1 MTEIQ
6 RSALL
11 PYPASKLFELVNDI
25 EAYPQYMDGCVG
37 AEIIERQADIIE
49 ARLDL
54 ARAGIRQSFS
64 TRNQLVGGEVIVL
77 QLVEGPFDYFEG
89 RWEFKALGAEA
100 CKVSLALQFQVSGK
114 LMGAAAGSLFDKV
127 TKNLVDAVSQR
138 ARAIYGQRHE

>member
-11 PYPASKLFELVNDI
+11 PYPASKLFDLVNDI
-25 EAYPQYMDGCVG
+25 EAYPQFMDGCVG
-37 AEIIERQADIIE
+37 AQIIERQESIIE

-64 TRNQLVGGEVIVL
+64 TRNQLVGSEVIVL
-77 QLVEGPFDYFEG
+77 QLLEGPFDFFEG
-89 RWEFKALGAEA
+89 RWEFKALGPDA

-127 TKNLVDAVSQR
+127 TNNLVDAVSQR
-138 ARAIYGQRHE
+138 ARAIYG

>member
-25 EAYPQYMDGCVG
+25 EAYPQFMDGCVG
-37 AEIIERQADIIE
+37 AQIIERQESIIE

-64 TRNQLVGGEVIVL
+64 TRNQLVGSEVIVL
-77 QLVEGPFDYFEG
+77 QLLEGPFDFFEG
-89 RWEFKALGAEA
+89 RWSSRPSAPMP
-100 CKVSLALQFQVSGK
+100 V
-114 LMGAAAGSLFDKV
+114 
-127 TKNLVDAVSQR
+127 R
-138 ARAIYGQRHE
+138 